1 MTRFVWAWLVSVM
14 VAPASL
20 ADSSDVRQPT
30 PMPLPLPAPTQETF
44 RGLIELHVDATDLQR
59 KIFRARQRIPVQ
71 AAERITLLY
80 PMWMPGNHAPR
91 GPLENLAGLKFSVDG
106 REVPWERDP
115 VNMAA
120 FHIDLPA
127 GAQYLDTQLQYLSP
141 TTPEQG
147 RVVLSSA
154 IAHVQWNTVL
164 LYPAGHDARRI
175 RIQASLELPEH
186 WSHSTAL
193 ALEGATEDGLR
204 FQPVSL
210 ATLVDSPV
218 FAGQHVRRIE
228 LDDGQHPVTL
238 NVVADSAELLR
249 ASEAQIEAHRRL
261 LRQTDR
267 LFGWRPFDRYDFL
280 LALSDRIGGIGLEH
294 ARSSE
299 NATRPGYFSEWDK
312 LASTR
317 FLLPHEYVHA
327 WNGKQRRPADL
338 WIADFNTPMRGSLLW
353 VYEGLTHY
361 WQTVLAARAGLV
373 TREQAID
380 ALAVTA
386 AVYAHRPGREW
397 RSLSDTTNKP
407 ILVSRRPAPW
417 PDWQRGVLDFYE
429 ESALLWLDV
438 DTIIREQSDGR
449 RSLDDFARTFFP
461 PNGEPDAI
469 SLYTIDDV
477 IGALARVQSY
487 EWREYLK
494 ERLEGRSD
502 AALDGLRRGGYELVY
517 TERPSTYFAELE
529 SFSGNTDLTHALGL
543 VLSGSGGIQAVRW
556 GSPAFEAGLTKGAQ
570 VLAVD
575 GRAYSAKRLK
585 AAIGAAREDGTEL
598 ALLVRSGDEFRTHTI
613 EYHDGL
619 RYPHL
624 QRIPATRAWLDEILA
639 PR

>member
-1 MTRFVWAWLVSVM
+1 MTRFVCAWLVGMM
-14 VAPASL
+14 VAPASH
-20 ADSSDVRQPT
+20 ADSSDIRQPS
-30 PMPLPLPAPTQETF
+30 PMPPSLPAPSQDPF
-44 RGLIELHVDATDLQR
+44 RGTIELHVDATDLQR
-59 KIFRARQRIPVQ
+59 KVFHAHQRIPVQ
-71 AAERITLLY
+71 ELNRITLLY

-91 GPLENLAGLKFSVDG
+91 GPLESLAGLTFSVEG
-106 REVPWERDP
+106 REVPWARDP

-120 FHIDLPA
+120 FHIELPA
-127 GAQYLDTQLQYLSP
+127 GAQYLDAHLQFLSP
-141 TTPEQG
+141 TTPDQG

-175 RIQASLELPEH
+175 QIQASLELPERWAH
-186 WSHSTAL
+186 ATAL
-193 ALEGATEDGLR
+193 ALQDTTEDGLR
-204 FQPVSL
+204 FHPVSL
-210 ATLVDSPV
+210 ATLIDSPV

-228 LDDGQHPVTL
+228 LEDGQRPVTL
-238 NVVADSAELLR
+238 NVVADSAALLQ
-249 ASEAQIEAHRRL
+249 ATDAQIEAHRKL

-280 LALSDRIGGIGLEH
+280 LTLSDQIGGIGLEH

-299 NATRPGYFSEWDK
+299 NATKPEYFTDWEK
-312 LASTR
+312 LTSTR

-373 TREQAID
+373 SREQALD

-386 AVYAHRPGREW
+386 AVYANRPGRQW

-407 ILVSRRPAPW
+407 ILVSRKPAPW
-417 PDWQRGVLDFYE
+417 PDWQRGVIDFYE
-429 ESALLWLDV
+429 EGALLWLEV
-438 DTIIREQSDGR
+438 DTIIREQSKGR
-449 RSLDDFARTFFP
+449 RSLDDFARIFIP
-461 PNGEPDAI
+461 PSREPDAI
-469 SLYTIDDV
+469 SLYTMDDV
-477 IGALARVQSY
+477 IDALARVQSFD
-487 EWREYLK
+487 WREYLE
-494 ERLEGRSD
+494 ERLGGRSD
-502 AALDGLRRGGYELVY
+502 AVLDGLRRGGYELVY

-529 SFSGNTDLTHALGL
+529 SLSGNTDLTHAIGL

-556 GSPAFEAGLTKGAQ
+556 GGAAFEAGLTKGAQ
-570 VLAVD
+570 VLAID

-585 AAIGAAREDGTEL
+585 AAIRAAREDGTKL
-598 ALLVRSGDEFRTHTI
+598 TLLVRSGDEFRTHTI
-613 EYHDGL
+613 EYRGGL

-624 QRIPATRAWLDEILA
+624 QRIAAIRAWLDEILA